1 MLPLR
6 LLCRRFLFG
15 FVLLNEFLP
24 QFPEGLLLG
33 VSIFDIIA
41 RARTGGNI
49 HTATTDVVEQSLRA
63 STFQQFGAKLTQKIF
78 GPVGATSPPRASLC
92 RVRACVYFGC
102 FKALTTEFYFLGL
115 LSRRKVYTLST
126 TDSLRDV
133 PSKWV
138 TQKQASVV

>member
-1 MLPLR
+1 MEWDARIVKEPGKLATKFLLDYVLHPLKGNLFFGRRGSSGVFFRGSLVPKVFESVLPLR

-78 GPVGATSPPRASLC
+78 GRFAGSGFV
-92 RVRACVYFGC
+92 
-102 FKALTTEFYFLGL
+102 
-115 LSRRKVYTLST
+115 
-126 TDSLRDV
+126 
-133 PSKWV
+133 
-138 TQKQASVV
+138 